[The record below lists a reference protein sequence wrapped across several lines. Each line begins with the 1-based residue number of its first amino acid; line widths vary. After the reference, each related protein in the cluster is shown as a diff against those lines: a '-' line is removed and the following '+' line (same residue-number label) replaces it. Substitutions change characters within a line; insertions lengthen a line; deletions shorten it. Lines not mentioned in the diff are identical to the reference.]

1 MSAFRFYIL
10 LALLSVFFM
19 IPFSCDNEKT
29 NLYLFKKWEIIS
41 VEDIPFENTDNDVKY
56 VEFFENG
63 KVLTYDKDEEYPDIE
78 TATWNWTEENEVLEI
93 IYDGGVTSL
102 EIVRLD
108 KNEFWFYL
116 SEDGLDNELVKCLVI
131 Q

>member
-1 MSAFRFYIL
+1 MSAFRIYIPV
-10 LALLSVFFM
+10 ALLSVFLL

-41 VEDIPFENTDNDVKY
+41 VDDTPYENTDYDVKY

-63 KVLTYDKDEEYPDIE
+63 KVLTYDNDEEYPDIE

-93 IYDGGVTSL
+93 IYDGGVTTL

-116 SEDGLDNELVKCLVI
+116 SEDGLDNELVKCLVV

>member
-1 MSAFRFYIL
+1 MSAFRIYIP
-10 LALLSVFFM
+10 LALLSVFLL

-41 VEDIPFENTDNDVKY
+41 VDDIPFENTDNDVKY

-63 KVLTYDKDEEYPDIE
+63 KVLTYDNDVEYPDIE

-116 SEDGLDNELVKCLVI
+116 SEDGLDNELVKCLVV

>member
-1 MSAFRFYIL
+1 MSAFRIYIP
-10 LALLSVFFM
+10 LALLSAFLL

-41 VEDIPFENTDNDVKY
+41 VDDTPYEITDYDVKY

-63 KVLTYDKDEEYPDIE
+63 KVLTYDDDEEYPDIE
-78 TATWNWTEENEVLEI
+78 NATWNWTEENEVLEI

-116 SEDGLDNELVKCLVI
+116 SEDGLDNKLVKCLVV

>member
-1 MSAFRFYIL
+1 MSAFRIYIP
-10 LALLSVFFM
+10 LAFLSVFFL

-41 VEDIPFENTDNDVKY
+41 VDDIPFENTDNDVKY

-63 KVLTYDKDEEYPDIE
+63 KVLTYDNDVEYPDIE

-116 SEDGLDNELVKCLVI
+116 SEDGLDNELVKCLVV

>member
-63 KVLTYDKDEEYPDIE
+63 KVLTYDKDEEYPEIE

-116 SEDGLDNELVKCLVI
+116 TEDGLGYELVKCLVV